1 MKKLLKISIIV
12 LFAFL
17 IQILIGCGED
27 SKEQKAATNESVNIK
42 LDDKAK
48 AFGIKLSDNKDFSNP
63 QDSFIEQRV
72 EISDTTFANIK
83 YKEAFNANGK
93 LQDHTFFAYTL
104 YVKNGGNKASTIE
117 IDVDSGNVTRSCD
130 RAIRISIIE
139 EGNVDDTNN
148 ISFSKGAI
156 FLKNDGHGDEILIEK
171 LNEEPEKKAFYDR
184 FAKEFFTNDEHFGN
198 FSIENIGVNEIKKV
212 TIIIWFEGWDL
223 DDTNE
228 IITGQMEL
236 SFVFSVNE

>member
-93 LQDHTFFAYTL
+93 LLDHTFFAYTL
-104 YVKNGGNKASTIE
+104 FVKNGGNKASTIE

-130 RAIRISIIE
+130 KAIRISIIE

-148 ISFSKGAI
+148 INFSKGTI